1 MYLIFVM
8 SLTRRLT
15 VSKNFAQFKYL
26 NRALKGEDQLYSG
39 DWRVTFSIFL
49 LTMVTRSCYRRVLRG
64 PHNIEKIS

>member
-26 NRALKGEDQLYSG
+26 NRALEGEDQLDSG
-39 DWRVTFSIFL
+39 DWRVTFSNIIYITDRVEMGCTLVL
-49 LTMVTRSCYRRVLRG
+49 L
-64 PHNIEKIS
+64 